1 MQRKRN
7 NIIKWTI
14 YVLIL
19 TAVYILQTSYDLSI
33 VFFGVKLDVIP
44 YLTTAVAMYEKTEP
58 AVAFWCLAGI
68 LEDAASTSMDGCMLL
83 LYGFA
88 GIASVLLT
96 RMVFKRAML
105 SDMIIGTGFLAL
117 QSVISYVF
125 CFAPALLWEGLL
137 IGAAA
142 SAAKLILSAAISPAL
157 YFLIKYIHKK
167 YSSHFSA

>member
-1 MQRKRN
+1 MKKNNNMHRKRN
-7 NIIKWTI
+7 TIKKWTI

-44 YLTTAVAMYEKTEP
+44 YLTIAVAMYEKPEP

-68 LEDAASTSMDGCMLL
+68 LEDAANTSMDGCMLL

-96 RMVFKRAML
+96 RIVFKRVML
-105 SDMIIGTGFLAL
+105 SDMIIGTGFLAFYYL
-117 QSVISYVF
+117 WVKVF
-125 CFAPALLWEGLL
+125 AL
-137 IGAAA
+137 IFVTMYNFITR
-142 SAAKLILSAAISPAL
+142 KI
-157 YFLIKYIHKK
+157 FLEKK
-167 YSSHFSA
+167 V